1 MDSGVDV
8 GMKIIFGLDDKKLG
22 EISLKRKEQEKT
34 FATMKKSLKVGETV
48 VQISSDQLS
57 QRLLASVVR
66 DEELLLEIFSH
77 KLSGIAL
84 SLFHGTGEM
93 RKAEL
98 MNEISAILF
107 DVLTESAFHVIDWCA
122 WFYQISWA
130 KVGNIKDLYSFFQ
143 QTSIKSVFRSTG
155 IPLNLQKVR
164 NRNVGKKS
172 CIR

>member
-48 VQISSDQLS
+48 VQISSDQL
-57 QRLLASVVR
+57 RLLASVAR
-66 DEELLLEIFSH
+66 DEGLLLEIFSH

-84 SLFHGTGEM
+84 LLFHDNGEM

-143 QTSIKSVFRSTG
+143 QTSIKSVFCSTG
-155 IPLNLQKVR
+155 ISLNLQKIR
-164 NRNVGKKS
+164 NRNGGKKS